1 MRKPRPAG
9 RRTAPIR
16 LVLVLVLSVFVIEF
30 GIMALIKAM
39 AIALPPWGENAI
51 DAGILSLLLL
61 PALYV
66 LVFRPLSL
74 QNEELKASATA
85 LIAMQDDL
93 EFRVEARTNELEQR
107 NREIKLLGDMSE
119 FLQACTT
126 VGEACGVIERAGK
139 QLFPSASGG
148 LFVYSASRNDL
159 EGLASWGG
167 AHLNPDEQVFLPEAC
182 WALRLG
188 RIYEDQDPMT
198 CLSCRE
204 TASPNPGKCLC
215 VPMIAQGE
223 VLGVLRLR
231 QGSAEGDS
239 LGGPGSLK
247 GQLAVTLAE
256 HVAIALTNLK
266 LRETLRNQ
274 SIRDPLTGLFNRR
287 YMEETLTREI
297 QRAQRSRDPVGVVM
311 LDLDHFKRFNDT
323 HGHDAGD
330 HVLRELGAFLNSQ
343 VRGGD
348 IACRFGGEEF
358 MLILPN
364 MQPENLRQRV
374 DAMRLGIR
382 QLAVRHLGQ
391 SLGTLTMSA
400 GAAVF
405 PEHGSTGE
413 ALLRAADQA
422 LYRAK
427 AEGRDRVVLASTEPV
442 VDG

>member
-1 MRKPRPAG
+1 
-9 RRTAPIR
+9 
-16 LVLVLVLSVFVIEF
+16 LVLVLILSVFVIEF
-30 GIMALIKAM
+30 GVMALVRAM
-39 AIALPPWGENAI
+39 TLPLPAWGENAI
-51 DAGILSLLLL
+51 DAAVLSLLLVPL
-61 PALYV
+61 LYV
-66 LVFRPLSL
+66 LVFRPLSR
-74 QNEELKASATA
+74 QNQELKAGAES

-93 EFRVEARTNELEQR
+93 EVRVEARTRELEQR

-126 VGEACGVIERAGK
+126 IGEACGVIEKAGK
-139 QLFPSASGG
+139 QLFPNASGG

-167 AHLNPDEQVFLPEAC
+167 ALLNPDEQVFLPDAC

-188 RIYEDQDPMT
+188 RVYEDQDPQS
-198 CLSCRE
+198 CSSCRR
-204 TASPNPGKCLC
+204 ADGVVPGQCLC

-223 VLGVLRLR
+223 VLGVLRLS
-231 QGSAEGDS
+231 QGCGGGD
-239 LGGPGSLK
+239 PLK

-297 QRAQRSRDPVGVVM
+297 QRAVRTRDPVGVVM

-330 HVLRELGAFLNSQ
+330 HVLRELGAFLNAQ

-364 MQPENLRQRV
+364 LGPESLVQRV
-374 DAMRLGIR
+374 DTMRLGVK
-382 QLAVRHLGQ
+382 QLAIRHLGQ
-391 SLGTLTMSA
+391 SLGSLTMSA

-405 PEHGSTGE
+405 PDHGSTGE
-413 ALLRAADQA
+413 ALLRSADQA

-427 AEGRDRVVLASTEPV
+427 AAGRDRVVLATSEPV
-442 VDG
+442 LDA